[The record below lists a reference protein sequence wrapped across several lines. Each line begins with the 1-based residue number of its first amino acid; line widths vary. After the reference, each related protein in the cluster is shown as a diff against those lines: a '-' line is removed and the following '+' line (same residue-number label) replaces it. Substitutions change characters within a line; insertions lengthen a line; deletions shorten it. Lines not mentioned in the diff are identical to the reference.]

1 MTQISVGW
9 SVGGGRKKGVVIS
22 SLPIPQI
29 SHVCLCQCVH
39 VCANRTH
46 LCVSVHGCVSMC
58 VYVFLCMCV
67 GGCTCVCEC
76 MCAYVCVSM
85 CVHPCVVGVE
95 VEAGNETV
103 QYAEYWCVLRTQAN
117 SPAVGHTAAWDLGT
131 TMPCVLGDNTLR
143 RACPEVQV

>member
-1 MTQISVGW
+1 MCACVSVCMYVQTGH
-9 SVGGGRKKGVVIS
+9 IY
-22 SLPIPQI
+22 
-29 SHVCLCQCVH
+29 VCLCMGVY
-39 VCANRTH
+39 
-46 LCVSVHGCVSMC
+46 LC